1 VHYSYGLMVTV
12 FSVWRYERLI
22 RQDERVL
29 KSGQLMFNMRVRGD
43 GMLRS
48 GVCGITGKR
57 G

>member
-1 VHYSYGLMVTV
+1 MHYSYGLMVTV